1 MLNERASGILLHP
14 TSLPGPIGS
23 GDLGQEA
30 YRFVDWL
37 RATGQ
42 RYWQMLPVGEIGP
55 GNSPYMSSSSFAGNV
70 LLVDLQELAILG
82 WLSQEDLLPSE
93 ELTPEKVNF
102 GTVIPYRMARLR
114 IAFSRFKSSIY
125 NDLEV
130 NFNLFCKQQDAWLND
145 YATFMTIT
153 GLYPEKLWSEWPE
166 ELIQRSESAI
176 RQIQKHHADEIK
188 FWQFVQ
194 WCFDR
199 QWHNLKQ
206 YANTNGVR
214 LIGDV
219 PIFVAYHSADVWSN
233 QALFNLDNHGKPL
246 TVAGVPPDYFSET
259 GQLWGNPLYLWETH
273 ANTGYAWWIARMRR
287 ALDLTDVVRVDHFR
301 GFAGFWEIPAASPTA
316 IEGRWVIG
324 PGARFFEALKAAIPE
339 LPIIAEDLGVI
350 TQDVIDLREEFQLP
364 GMRVL
369 QFAFGGSEDNPF
381 LPENYVENCVAY
393 TGTHDNSTTVG
404 WWEDLPQHERENV
417 MRYLNTDGSEIN
429 WAMIS
434 ALQTSIANTVVIPLQ
449 DVMGLNDEH
458 RMNFPGKLEGNWS
471 WRFRWTDLKHADA
484 VRLYNLTQE
493 SGRASN

>member
-1 MLNERASGILLHP
+1 MLNKRASGILLHP
-14 TSLPGPIGS
+14 TSLPGPMGS

-37 RATGQ
+37 HSTGQ

-70 LLVDLQELAILG
+70 LLIDLQELAARG
-82 WLSQEDLLPSE
+82 WLLPEELLPSVE
-93 ELTPEKVNF
+93 TNPGNVNF
-102 GTVIPYRMARLR
+102 GSVIPYRMARLR
-114 IAFSRFKSSIY
+114 LAFSRFKLSS
-125 NDLEV
+125 NNELEV
-130 NFNLFCKQQDAWLND
+130 KFNLFCKKQSAWLND
-145 YATFMTIT
+145 YATFMTIAE
-153 GLYPEKLWSEWPE
+153 LYPGKTWSEWPE
-166 ELIQRSESAI
+166 ELIQRSASAI
-176 RQIQKHHADEIK
+176 RGIQKQHGDEIK

-199 QWHNLKQ
+199 QWHTLKQ
-206 YANTNGVR
+206 YANAKGLR

-219 PIFVAYHSADVWSN
+219 PIFVAYHSADVWAN
-233 QALFNLDNHGKPL
+233 QTLFNLDKHGKPL

-259 GQLWGNPLYLWETH
+259 GQLWGNPLYLWNAHEK
-273 ANTGYAWWIARMRR
+273 TGYVWWIARMRR

-301 GFAGFWEIPAASPTA
+301 GFAGFWEIPADAPTA
-316 IEGRWVIG
+316 IEGHWVAG
-324 PGARFFEALKAAIPE
+324 PGARFFEALKIAIPE

-369 QFAFGGSEDNPF
+369 QFAFGGGEDNPF
-381 LPENYVENCVAY
+381 LPHNYVENCVAY

-404 WWEDLPQHERENV
+404 WWEALPQHERESI
-417 MRYLNTDGSEIN
+417 MRHLNTDGRDIN
-429 WAMIS
+429 WAMIA
-434 ALQTSIANTVVIPLQ
+434 ALQASVANTVIFPLQ

-471 WRFRWTDLKHADA
+471 WRFRWADLKPEDTA
-484 VRLYNLTQE
+484 RLHNLTQE
-493 SGRASN
+493 SGRAPS

>member
-1 MLNERASGILLHP
+1 M
-14 TSLPGPIGS
+14 GS
-23 GDLGQEA
+23 GDLGREA

-37 RATGQ
+37 HATGQ
-42 RYWQMLPVGEIGP
+42 GYWQMLPVGEIGP

-70 LLVDLQELAILG
+70 LLIDFQELASSG
-82 WLSQEDLLPSE
+82 WLSPEEILPPVE
-93 ELTPEKVNF
+93 MLPEKVDF
-102 GTVIPYRMARLR
+102 GCVIPYRMARLR
-114 IAFSRFKSSIY
+114 LAFLRFNTTNNSELLRS
-125 NDLEV
+125 
-130 NFNLFCKQQDAWLND
+130 FNLFCELQSAWLND
-145 YATFMTIT
+145 YATFMTIAD
-153 GLYPEKLWSEWPE
+153 LYPGKVWSEWPE
-166 ELIQRSESAI
+166 ELIQRSASAI
-176 RQIQKHHADEIK
+176 SRIQKQYGDEIK

-199 QWHNLKQ
+199 QWHALKR
-206 YANTNGVR
+206 YANANGVR

-219 PIFVAYHSADVWSN
+219 PIFVAYHSADVWAN
-233 QALFNLDNHGKPL
+233 QALFNLDKRGKPL

-259 GQLWGNPLYLWETH
+259 GQLWGNPLYLWNAHEK
-273 ANTGYAWWIARMRR
+273 TGYAWWIARMRR

-301 GFAGFWEIPAASPTA
+301 GFAGFWEIPANAPTA
-316 IEGRWVIG
+316 IEGRWVTG
-324 PGARFFEALKAAIPE
+324 PGARFFETLKAAIPE

-369 QFAFGGSEDNPF
+369 QFAFGGGEDNPF
-381 LPENYVENCVAY
+381 LPHNYVENCVAY

-404 WWEDLPQHERENV
+404 WWEGLAQHERESV
-417 MRYLNTDGSEIN
+417 TQHLNTDGSDIN

-471 WRFRWTDLKHADA
+471 WRFRWDDLRSEDSM
-484 VRLYNLTQE
+484 RLYNLTQE
-493 SGRASN
+493 SGRIPR